1 MWENN
6 SNNKICSDLIEL
18 LENIWEH
25 LIHGKNTTK
34 NEKVIEKCAK
44 SLLNVVRF
52 VDTLIKYDKIDVIFR
67 ENFQHNK

>member
-34 NEKVIEKCAK
+34 NERVIEKCAK

-52 VDTLIKYDKIDVIFR
+52 VDTVIKYDKIDVIFR
-67 ENFQHNK
+67 GNFQHNK